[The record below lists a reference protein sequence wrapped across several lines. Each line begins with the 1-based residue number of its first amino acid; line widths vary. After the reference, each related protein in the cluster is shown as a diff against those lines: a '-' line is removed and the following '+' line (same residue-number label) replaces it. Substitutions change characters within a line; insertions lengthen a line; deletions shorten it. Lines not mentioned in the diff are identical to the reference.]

1 MKKIPNILLLISFII
16 TIIAPVTGIHIHK
29 LASTAFLL
37 LSVIHIVIYR
47 KKLSWKRWLL
57 SATILISFVSGLL
70 ALVLEQYPVILHMH
84 RAISIGVIFF
94 LAIHIFVPERCFF
107 NT

>member
-47 KKLSWKRWLL
+47 KKLSRKRWLL

-84 RAISIGVIFF
+84 RAISIGVI
-94 LAIHIFVPERCFF
+94 L
-107 NT
+107 